1 MQKREILGKRK
12 NILLCLLIGIF
23 LFCGCMNQN
32 EILQE
37 VEPEYIL
44 TYAENHPS
52 GYPTTD
58 SAIKFAELVEERTNG
73 KVRIQ
78 VKHSGEFGT
87 QQQVV
92 NQIKMGGVDFTR
104 VSLSSLSDELSELN
118 ILQLPFLYEDSEHM
132 WSVLNSPIGDYFLEI
147 FDKIGLVAMSWYDG
161 GARSFYSIEPI
172 FSCEDINGK
181 KIRVQ
186 ESQMMRDMIA
196 LLGGTPIDLAYSE
209 VYSAFETRKID
220 AAENNW
226 SSYVF
231 MTHNEVAKYYTL
243 DEHTRVPEVQLA
255 SGQTWNS
262 LPEKYQK
269 IILEC
274 AKESATYE
282 KQLWR
287 EAEADCRKEALEH
300 GCQEIILSEEEL
312 EKFREKVT
320 PLYEKYCS
328 GYMEMIEKIADI
340 KRK

>member
-1 MQKREILGKRK
+1 MPF
-12 NILLCLLIGIF
+12 LLIILCSVF
-23 LFCGCMNQN
+23 IVGCALGQS
-32 EILQE
+32 QE
-37 VEPEYIL
+37 EVIPEYVL
-44 TYAENHPS
+44 TYAENHPE
-52 GYPTTD
+52 GYATTE
-58 SAIKFAELVEERTNG
+58 SAHKFAELVEERTKG
-73 KVRIQ
+73 KVKIQ
-78 VKHSGEFGT
+78 VKAEGEFGA
-87 QQQVV
+87 QQQIV
-92 NQIKMGGVDFTR
+92 NQMRFGGVDFTR
-104 VSLSSLSDELSELN
+104 VSISSLADALPILN
-118 ILQLPFLYEDSEHM
+118 VLQLPFLYEDAEHM
-132 WSVLNSPIGDYFLEI
+132 WKVLEGEIGSQFMDSVYELN
-147 FDKIGLVAMSWYDG
+147 LVPLSWYDG
-161 GARSFYSIEPI
+161 GARSFYSKEVPI
-172 FSCEDINGK
+172 RKLEDIQGLT
-181 KIRVQ
+181 IRVQ
-186 ESQMMRDMIA
+186 ESQMMRDMIT
-196 LLGGTPIDLAYSE
+196 LLGGTAVDLAYSE
-209 VYSAFETRKID
+209 VYSAFEIGEID
-220 AAENNW
+220 AAENSW
-226 SSYVF
+226 SSYTV
-231 MTHNEVAKYYTL
+231 MEHSKIAKYYTL